1 MHHQIYATVKKAK
14 TSDEPSKKVKASGAP
29 AKRAE
34 TSDAPA
40 KRQRQLMLQ
49 QKGRK
54 NNRKWF
60 RISSLLTVL
69 ASFPFISINT
79 PGNTISIDIVA
90 GVAWCTTIFTAGF

>member
-1 MHHQIYATVKKAK
+1 MHHQIYAAVKKAK

-29 AKRAE
+29 AKRVE

-54 NNRKWF
+54 NRKWF

-79 PGNTISIDIVA
+79 PGNTISIVIVA
-90 GVAWCTTIFTAGF
+90 GVAWSTTIFTAGF